1 MQKLSSERRK
11 KIVQELMKRY
21 PKWSSKKARPHTI
34 EKINNFDVNAVLQN
48 EIRHQKN
55 HTRWLTN
62 DTSVDEMLHDLR
74 YQVMTGKRR
83 S

>member
-21 PKWSSKKARPHTI
+21 PKWSSKKDDPDTI
-34 EKINNFDVNAVLQN
+34 EKINFDVNTVLHN
-48 EIRHQKN
+48 ELRRQKN

-62 DTSVDEMLHDLR
+62 DTPVDEMLHDLR